1 MPIRDCFLIYLKST
15 NYRIVSSEQVPQ
27 KVQKIGLNPKKWNR
41 GNEKAYFS
49 YLDSKNLIS
58 QFATNGEFQQF

>member
-1 MPIRDCFLIYLKST
+1 MVLL
-15 NYRIVSSEQVPQ
+15 

-41 GNEKAYFS
+41 GTKKAYSS

-58 QFATNGEFQQF
+58 RFATNGELQQF